1 MYLIR
6 VRLTRLLV
14 DKFKININYDLLRRM
29 HSQAN
34 FTYATS
40 RDPFS
45 LQRSKSRYYD
55 IYLSNILKK
64 LSLFYV
70 SFKIIKIIEYVY
82 YLMSFFKG
90 CFFDKNNKYWQYD
103 LSKIDTDSFYRILT
117 ITKNIDRAI
126 SPLLKTNKSF
136 LDLPVIFYGANC
148 QKIPKLLLIKTA
160 IKFKFYSF
168 WHVKQ
173 YLILKKTMPKI
184 KFRYLILEEGGDFIS
199 NLIYSLYSPRAH
211 KSILTHKSPYFNGFV
226 KNNFDI
232 NIVYNKISY
241 QDSISVKNKTILR
254 KRDRIKSLRRSSKPR
269 ILYFTTAESEKLPK
283 KLKLNLDTK
292 IINLLEKSKL
302 DFSISFHPQDLK
314 RGYKK
319 IIIKQTQL
327 KSSRIRKEID
337 LCNFIGKND
346 VVITHPSTVATYAND
361 IAAKLIILNNDVS
374 SSFKILLSKLY
385 HSAIFIKYDDINNNI
400 DILAKKIYEKK

>member
-1 MYLIR
+1 VYLIR
-6 VRLTRLLV
+6 IKLIRFLI
-14 DKFKININYDLLRRM
+14 DKYKININYDLSRTFY
-29 HSQAN
+29 SKAN

-40 RDPFS
+40 SDPFS
-45 LQRSKSRYYD
+45 LQRSKSRYFD
-55 IYLSNILKK
+55 NLLIYVLKRLHLS
-64 LSLFYV
+64 FV
-70 SFKIIKIIEYVY
+70 FFKIFKIVEYFFN
-82 YLMSFFKG
+82 LILFFKE
-90 CFFDKNNKYWQYD
+90 CFLNTNIKYWQYD
-103 LSKIDTDSFYRILT
+103 LSKINADSFYRILT
-117 ITKNIDRAI
+117 ITKGIERVF
-126 SPLLKTNKSF
+126 SPLLKNRSF
-136 LDLPVIFYGANC
+136 LDLPMLHSKLND
-148 QKIPKLLLIKTA
+148 QKISKTMVIKAA
-160 IKFKFYSF
+160 IKFNFYSY

-173 YLILKKTMPKI
+173 YLILKTTMPKI

-232 NIVYNKISY
+232 NIVYDKISHQY
-241 QDSISVKNKTILR
+241 SLSVNNKTKLR
-254 KRDRIKSLRRSSKPR
+254 KRDRIKSTRTSNQSR
-269 ILYFTTAESEKLPK
+269 ILYFTTVESENLPK

-361 IAAKLIILNNDVS
+361 IAAKLIILNNDIGTFEKVFS
-374 SSFKILLSKLY
+374 QIFT
-385 HSAIFIKYDDINNNI
+385 SAIFISYKDVLDNPEDIFVR
-400 DILAKKIYEKK
+400 KFTK